1 MVKIIIN
8 LKINYPDLYIL
19 RSIMWIL
26 YSDFEHKLCI
36 KVIGRSSS
44 ASKTTLKLHQKT
56 FYRSIASMMG
66 GCTYLTYKLNVLQ
79 KVQFILSEMSY
90 CQYEP
95 FEWFYIITM
104 EIAHKWYLEQ
114 KGGRSCTWLMG
125 KTFILILLNHEMG
138 KSNGGKLFYC
148 FRICMI
154 LFVFDPILYLTF
166 IES

>member
-1 MVKIIIN
+1 
-8 LKINYPDLYIL
+8 
-19 RSIMWIL
+19 MWIL

-44 ASKTTLKLHQKT
+44 ALKTTLKLHQKT

-125 KTFILILLNHEMG
+125 KTFILIHLNHEMG
-138 KSNGGKLFYC
+138 KWENYSIVLEFVYFYLC
-148 FRICMI
+148 LIRFCIWLLLNHRNISYV
-154 LFVFDPILYLTF
+154 LRILYDWENFSTKL
-166 IES
+166 I